1 MPVAPRGGSR
11 GKLARGS
18 KQYNWPKRRQR
29 PGKLH
34 LSLTQSVKNL
44 PAMQETQGQS
54 LGQEDPM
61 EEEIAT
67 LSGILPREIPRIE
80 EPGRLHSMGSKR
92 VGHDR
97 D

>member
-67 LSGILPREIPRIE
+67 HSRILPWEMPRIE
-80 EPGRLHSMGSKR
+80 EPGGLHSMGSKR

>member
-1 MPVAPRGGSR
+1 MYPTLG
-11 GKLARGS
+11 
-18 KQYNWPKRRQR
+18 Q
-29 PGKLH
+29 
-34 LSLTQSVKNL
+34 TVKDL
-44 PAMQETQGQS
+44 PPMQETEVQS

-67 LSGILPREIPRIE
+67 HSRILPWEMPRIE
-80 EPGRLHSMGSKR
+80 EPGGLHSMGSKR